1 MTYARS
7 GTTKGAQQQQ
17 QQQQQQ
23 QPPGCTALHSTSLQW
38 LGTRSLQSLHTC
50 CCQRCVL
57 DSWQQ
62 ELTQ

>member
-7 GTTKGAQQQQ
+7 GTTKGA
-17 QQQQQQ
+17 QQQ